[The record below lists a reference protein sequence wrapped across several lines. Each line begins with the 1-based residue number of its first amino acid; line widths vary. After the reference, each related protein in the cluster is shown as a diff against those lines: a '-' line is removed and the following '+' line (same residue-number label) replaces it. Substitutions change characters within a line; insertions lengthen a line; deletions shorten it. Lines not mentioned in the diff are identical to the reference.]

1 MSPTSKSSKNRPSQP
16 GLTDIRVSSSR
27 VSCRGLYHKQG
38 KMKREEQKGGIGFTF
53 LFSFHSLPTCLIVA
67 ARLAMVPGLWEENL
81 RATAAHCRRTH
92 REGDRTQDGARQGDG
107 RGARSSSRSARE
119 IFLFQR
125 AGKSGSG
132 KTLLVTLSCSSP

>member
-27 VSCRGLYHKQG
+27 VYCRGLYHKQG
-38 KMKREEQKGGIGFTF
+38 KMESEEQRIAVRFTF
-53 LFSFHSLPTCLIVA
+53 LFSFHSLLPCLIVA

-81 RATAAHCRRTH
+81 RATAAHCGRTH

-107 RGARSSSRSARE
+107 RGARSSSRWVRE
-119 IFLFQR
+119 IFLFHR
-125 AGKSGSG
+125 R
-132 KTLLVTLSCSSP
+132 LVSLFPRDKRT